1 MPTIGQRMHKLKKV
15 RIILAPGFLAQLL
28 TRLRIHSRLG
38 PGAAVLPKDVKKITM
53 RFAPKIDDGH
63 RGPKKFFRTMLPRL
77 QYRNPA
83 LRITVDRTA
92 AQSDPAVMNII
103 FSSPSSSATTSTEAQ
118 PATTSANRTVTI
130 QMKHKTESEIL
141 QQLYEATGAQE
152 VEPTEV
158 EKEELQELKEYDE
171 RSRRDSERQTE
182 VNRQRKREAE
192 MLAAARGGV
201 ALNPS

>member
-1 MPTIGQRMHKLKKV
+1 
-15 RIILAPGFLAQLL
+15 
-28 TRLRIHSRLG
+28 
-38 PGAAVLPKDVKKITM
+38 M

-103 FSSPSSSATTSTEAQ
+103 FSSSSAPSSSSTPAADASSS
-118 PATTSANRTVTI
+118 ATTSANRTVTI

-171 RSRRDSERQTE
+171 RSRRDSERQAE

>member
-1 MPTIGQRMHKLKKV
+1 
-15 RIILAPGFLAQLL
+15 
-28 TRLRIHSRLG
+28 
-38 PGAAVLPKDVKKITM
+38 
-53 RFAPKIDDGH
+53 
-63 RGPKKFFRTMLPRL
+63 MLPRL

-103 FSSPSSSATTSTEAQ
+103 FSSASSSAPSSSTADAPSSSSSATQAG
-118 PATTSANRTVTI
+118 NRTVTI

-171 RSRRDSERQTE
+171 RSRRDSERQAE

>member
-1 MPTIGQRMHKLKKV
+1 
-15 RIILAPGFLAQLL
+15 
-28 TRLRIHSRLG
+28 
-38 PGAAVLPKDVKKITM
+38 
-53 RFAPKIDDGH
+53 
-63 RGPKKFFRTMLPRL
+63 MLPRL

-103 FSSPSSSATTSTEAQ
+103 FASSAPSSSTTTSSADVSSSATQSG
-118 PATTSANRTVTI
+118 NRTVTI

-171 RSRRDSERQTE
+171 RSRRDSERSAE

>member
-1 MPTIGQRMHKLKKV
+1 
-15 RIILAPGFLAQLL
+15 
-28 TRLRIHSRLG
+28 
-38 PGAAVLPKDVKKITM
+38 M

-103 FSSPSSSATTSTEAQ
+103 FSSSSSAPSSSTSTEAQ
-118 PATTSANRTVTI
+118 SATTSANRTVTI